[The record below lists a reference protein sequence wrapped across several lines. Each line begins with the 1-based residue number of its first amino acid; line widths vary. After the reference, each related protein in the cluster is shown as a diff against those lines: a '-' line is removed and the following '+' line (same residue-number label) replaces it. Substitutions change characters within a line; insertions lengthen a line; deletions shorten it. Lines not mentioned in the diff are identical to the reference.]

1 MSADHTMPDPELD
14 VSGCFLASMELGI
27 KSVSWDIVKK
37 ELTKD
42 REFQDLVDWITA
54 VLESQSDLRVMDRV
68 PMMGERTVVPRG
80 LRRQV
85 LETLHSVWD

>member
-1 MSADHTMPDPELD
+1 M
-14 VSGCFLASMELGI
+14 
-27 KSVSWDIVKK
+27 VKK

-42 REFQDLVDWITA
+42 RDFQDLSDWITGGC
-54 VLESQSDLRVMDRV
+54 VGPPEILPIHLKQFWRVRGELRVLDRV
-68 PMMGERTVVPRG
+68 PMIGERTVVPRG